1 MKKYLIPEIF
11 IEVINRDVLSIS
23 YDNTNFDYKKDN
35 IADDIF

>member
-11 IEVINRDVLSIS
+11 IEVINTDVLSIS
-23 YDNTNFDYKKDN
+23 YDNTDFDYNNDN